1 MKQLLSLI
9 IFILAGLL
17 VQYTS
22 ANIIHNN
29 INPRKCNDKGMV
41 IERNYWHLK
50 ENISIKKLSYPF
62 CNRIQCHILFFSPS
76 ATSSQRYLPGLKY
89 SNFKVFRVQA
99 PSNLTSSWEQFDF
112 HNFVPWNEQS
122 RASNHV
128 DILVRPDNVET
139 ATKRLKENNLTYS
152 ILIDD
157 VGELFSTSVMS
168 RMLLSPINK
177 EGHRMTWDAYHSNE
191 DIENYLE
198 YLVNNHSDILSL
210 EDIGK
215 SYEGRP
221 MKVLKICKGGCGL
234 KPAMWIDG
242 GIHARE
248 WISPAT
254 VTYLIRKLLEVRYE
268 DSFIDL
274 VDKLDW
280 YFLPILNPDG
290 TKQPHSC
297 K

>member
-1 MKQLLSLI
+1 M
-9 IFILAGLL
+9 
-17 VQYTS
+17 
-22 ANIIHNN
+22 
-29 INPRKCNDKGMV
+29 
-41 IERNYWHLK
+41 
-50 ENISIKKLSYPF
+50 
-62 CNRIQCHILFFSPS
+62 
-76 ATSSQRYLPGLKY
+76 
-89 SNFKVFRVQA
+89 
-99 PSNLTSSWEQFDF
+99 
-112 HNFVPWNEQS
+112 PWNERS

>member
-1 MKQLLSLI
+1 
-9 IFILAGLL
+9 
-17 VQYTS
+17 
-22 ANIIHNN
+22 
-29 INPRKCNDKGMV
+29 
-41 IERNYWHLK
+41 
-50 ENISIKKLSYPF
+50 
-62 CNRIQCHILFFSPS
+62 
-76 ATSSQRYLPGLKY
+76 
-89 SNFKVFRVQA
+89 
-99 PSNLTSSWEQFDF
+99 
-112 HNFVPWNEQS
+112 
-122 RASNHV
+122 
-128 DILVRPDNVET
+128 
-139 ATKRLKENNLTYS
+139 
-152 ILIDD
+152 
-157 VGELFSTSVMS
+157 
-168 RMLLSPINK
+168 
-177 EGHRMTWDAYHSNE
+177 MTWDAYHSNE

>member
-1 MKQLLSLI
+1 MAFFQILLYCTV
-9 IFILAGLL
+9 FATH
-17 VQYTS
+17 Y
-22 ANIIHNN
+22 
-29 INPRKCNDKGMV
+29 NP
-41 IERNYWHLK
+41 
-50 ENISIKKLSYPF
+50 ISYFL
-62 CNRIQCHILFFSPS
+62 PS

-89 SNFKVFRVQA
+89 TNFKVFRVQA
-99 PSNLTSSWEQFDF
+99 PTNISSSWEQFDF
-112 HNFVPWNEQS
+112 DSFVPWNEQS
-122 RASNHV
+122 RASKHV
-128 DILVRPDNVET
+128 DILVRPDNVKT
-139 ATKRLKENNLTYS
+139 ATERLKENNLTYS
-152 ILIDD
+152 ILIED
-157 VGELFSTSVMS
+157 VGDLFSTSAMS

-191 DIENYLE
+191 DIANYLE
-198 YLVNNHSDILSL
+198 YLVNNHSDIVSL

-268 DSFIDL
+268 DSFTNL